1 MKTLIHAGLLKLMSL
16 TIFLFIQPNY
26 SVYCQEEGSCAEKLQ
41 SAQSL
46 FEKGQVEQ
54 VPGLL
59 SQCLESGF
67 NREESL
73 AAYKLLIQSYLF
85 EEKLELADSTMLAF
99 LKKNP
104 EYQISPTDHSSFVSL
119 YHNFVCKV
127 IIQASLHIGSN
138 LPLLSVA
145 SDKQLMGIPGEEKYS
160 MKLINFAASIEVKY
174 KLNEKVELNA
184 ELGYAQFSIH
194 NREDQ
199 GFGTSDY
206 TEFQK
211 RIEFP
216 LSATYDIKKYGRFTP
231 YARIGFGIAL
241 TLSSVA
247 KASFEPSDLNN
258 PYEHS
263 GKDINMNPSRIL
275 MDLFVQGGAGIK
287 YKTRGGFI
295 FGELRTNFG
304 IFNQLVSHRYDT
316 PNDDLAF
323 YYYIGDDSFRV
334 NLVNFNLGYTF
345 IFYKPV
351 KREEK

>member
-1 MKTLIHAGLLKLMSL
+1 MKTLISAGLLKLLSL
-16 TIFLFIQPNY
+16 TIFIFILPT
-26 SVYCQEEGSCAEKLQ
+26 SLYCQEEGSCAEKLQ

-46 FEKGQVEQ
+46 FERGQVDQ
-54 VPGLL
+54 VPDLL
-59 SQCLESGF
+59 SACLESGF

-138 LPLLSVA
+138 LPLLSVTN
-145 SDKQLMGIPGEEKYS
+145 DKPLMGIPGVKKHRME
-160 MKLINFAASIEVKY
+160 LINFSASVEVKY

-184 ELGYAQFSIH
+184 ELGYSQFSI
-194 NREDQ
+194 NTSEDQ
-199 GFGTSDY
+199 GFGSSDY
-206 TEFQK
+206 TELHK
-211 RIEFP
+211 RIEIP
-216 LSATYDIKKYGRFTP
+216 LSVTYDVKRFGKFTP
-231 YARIGFGIAL
+231 YARIGFGTSL
-241 TLSSVA
+241 LLSSVA

-263 GKDINMNPSRIL
+263 GKDINMNPSRIF
-275 MDLFVQGGAGIK
+275 MDLFVQAGAGIK

-295 FGELRTNFG
+295 FGELRSDFG
-304 IFNQLVSHRYDT
+304 IFNQLTAHRYDT
-316 PNDDLAF
+316 PNDDMAF
-323 YYYIGDDSFRV
+323 YYYIGDDSYRV